1 MLKKYRS
8 IKSILF
14 PSKKINIF
22 ILSIIILGIILGS
35 IFSTI
40 ITQNDQNLIIE
51 KIKLFI
57 TNINN
62 NSLNTIIS
70 FKNSIS
76 INLIYIIIIW
86 ILGMTL
92 IGIPINTF
100 LLFIKSFILGFSLS
114 SFILTYNYKGL
125 ILSSIY
131 LIFGNL
137 LTIIILSIL
146 TIYSII
152 FSSKLLKQ
160 IFKSNTSNEIPKY
173 LKNYSLIFVI
183 SIVLSLVS
191 SISESFLVPT
201 IIKLLIKIYI

>member
-14 PSKKINIF
+14 PSKKLNIF

-40 ITQNDQNLIIE
+40 ITQNDQNLVIE

-57 TNINN
+57 TNISD
-62 NSLNTIIS
+62 NSLNTITS

-100 LLFIKSFILGFSLS
+100 LLFIKNFILGFSLS
-114 SFILTYNYKGL
+114 SFILTYSYKGL

-131 LIFGNL
+131 LIFGEL
-137 LTIIILSIL
+137 LTIVILSIL
-146 TIYSII
+146 TTYSII
-152 FSSKLLKQ
+152 FSSKLLKH
-160 IFKSNTSNEIPKY
+160 IFKSNISNEIPKY

-183 SIVLSLVS
+183 SIILCLIS

-201 IIKLLIKIYI
+201 LVKLIIKLYI

>member
-14 PSKKINIF
+14 PSKKLNIF

-40 ITQNDQNLIIE
+40 ITQNDQNLVIE

-57 TNINN
+57 TNISN
-62 NSLNTIIS
+62 NSLNTITS

-100 LLFIKSFILGFSLS
+100 LLFIKNFILGFSLS
-114 SFILTYNYKGL
+114 SFILTYSYKGL

-131 LIFGNL
+131 LIFGEL

-146 TIYSII
+146 TTYSII
-152 FSSKLLKQ
+152 FSSKLLKH
-160 IFKSNTSNEIPKY
+160 IFKSNIPNEIPKY

-183 SIVLSLVS
+183 SIILCLIS

-201 IIKLLIKIYI
+201 LVKLIIKLYI

>member
-14 PSKKINIF
+14 PSKKLNIF

-40 ITQNDQNLIIE
+40 ITQNDQNLVIE

-57 TNINN
+57 TNISD
-62 NSLNTIIS
+62 NSLNTITS

-100 LLFIKSFILGFSLS
+100 LLFIKNFILGFSLS
-114 SFILTYNYKGL
+114 SFILTYSYKGL

-131 LIFGNL
+131 LIFGEL
-137 LTIIILSIL
+137 LTIVILSIL
-146 TIYSII
+146 TTYSII
-152 FSSKLLKQ
+152 FSSKLLKH
-160 IFKSNTSNEIPKY
+160 IFKSNIPNEIPKY

-183 SIVLSLVS
+183 SIILCLIS

-201 IIKLLIKIYI
+201 LVKLIIKLYI

>member
-14 PSKKINIF
+14 PSKKLNIF

-40 ITQNDQNLIIE
+40 ITQNDQDLVIE

-57 TNINN
+57 TNISD
-62 NSLNTIIS
+62 NSLNTITS

-100 LLFIKSFILGFSLS
+100 LLFIKNFILGFSLS
-114 SFILTYNYKGL
+114 SFILTYSYKGL

-131 LIFGNL
+131 LIFGEL

-146 TIYSII
+146 TTYSII
-152 FSSKLLKQ
+152 FSSKLLKH
-160 IFKSNTSNEIPKY
+160 IFKSNIPNEIPKY

-183 SIVLSLVS
+183 SIILCLIS

-201 IIKLLIKIYI
+201 LVKLIIKLYI

>member
-14 PSKKINIF
+14 PSKKLNIF

-40 ITQNDQNLIIE
+40 ITQNDQNLVIE

-57 TNINN
+57 TNISD
-62 NSLNTIIS
+62 NSLNTITS

-100 LLFIKSFILGFSLS
+100 LLFIKNFILGFSLS
-114 SFILTYNYKGL
+114 SFILTYSYKGL

-131 LIFGNL
+131 LIFGEL

-146 TIYSII
+146 TTYSII
-152 FSSKLLKQ
+152 FSSKLLKH
-160 IFKSNTSNEIPKY
+160 IFKSNIPNEIPKY

-183 SIVLSLVS
+183 SIILCLIS

-201 IIKLLIKIYI
+201 LIKLIIKLYI

>member
-14 PSKKINIF
+14 PSKKLNIF

-40 ITQNDQNLIIE
+40 ITQNDQNLVIE

-57 TNINN
+57 TNISD
-62 NSLNTIIS
+62 NSLNTITS

-100 LLFIKSFILGFSLS
+100 LLFIKNFILGFSLS
-114 SFILTYNYKGL
+114 SFILTYSYKGL

-131 LIFGNL
+131 LIFGEL

-146 TIYSII
+146 TTYSII
-152 FSSKLLKQ
+152 FSSKLLKH
-160 IFKSNTSNEIPKY
+160 IFKSNIPNEIPKY

-183 SIVLSLVS
+183 SIILCLIS
-191 SISESFLVPT
+191 SMSESFLVPT
-201 IIKLLIKIYI
+201 LIKLIIKLYI

>member
-14 PSKKINIF
+14 PSKKLNIF

-40 ITQNDQNLIIE
+40 ITQNDQNLVIE

-57 TNINN
+57 TNISD
-62 NSLNTIIS
+62 NSLNTITS

-92 IGIPINTF
+92 IGIPINTL
-100 LLFIKSFILGFSLS
+100 LLFIKNFILGFSLS
-114 SFILTYNYKGL
+114 SFILTYSYKGL

-131 LIFGNL
+131 LIFGEL

-146 TIYSII
+146 TTYSII
-152 FSSKLLKQ
+152 FSSKLLKH
-160 IFKSNTSNEIPKY
+160 IFKSNIPNEIPKY

-183 SIVLSLVS
+183 SIILCLIS

-201 IIKLLIKIYI
+201 LVKLIIKLYI

>member
-14 PSKKINIF
+14 PSKKLNIF
-22 ILSIIILGIILGS
+22 ILSIIILGITLGS

-76 INLIYIIIIW
+76 INLIYIFIIW

-100 LLFIKSFILGFSLS
+100 LLFIKNFILGFSLS
-114 SFILTYNYKGL
+114 SFILTYNYKGI

-131 LIFGNL
+131 LIFGEI

-152 FSSKLLKQ
+152 FSSKLLKH
-160 IFKSNTSNEIPKY
+160 IFKNNTPNEIPKY

-183 SIVLSLVS
+183 SIILSLIS

-201 IIKLLIKIYI
+201 LIKLIINLYI

>member
-14 PSKKINIF
+14 PSKKLNIF

-40 ITQNDQNLIIE
+40 ITQNDQNLVIE

-57 TNINN
+57 TNISD
-62 NSLNTIIS
+62 NSLNTITS

-100 LLFIKSFILGFSLS
+100 LLFIKNFILGFSLS
-114 SFILTYNYKGL
+114 SFILTYSYKGL

-131 LIFGNL
+131 LIFGEL

-146 TIYSII
+146 TAYSII
-152 FSSKLLKQ
+152 FSSKLLKH
-160 IFKSNTSNEIPKY
+160 IFKSNIPNEIPKY

-183 SIVLSLVS
+183 SIILCLIS

-201 IIKLLIKIYI
+201 LVKLIIKLYI

>member
-14 PSKKINIF
+14 PSKKLNIF

-40 ITQNDQNLIIE
+40 ITQNDQNLVIE

-57 TNINN
+57 TNISD
-62 NSLNTIIS
+62 NSLNTITS

-76 INLIYIIIIW
+76 INLIYIIINW

-100 LLFIKSFILGFSLS
+100 LLFIKNFILGFSLS
-114 SFILTYNYKGL
+114 SFILTYSYKGL

-131 LIFGNL
+131 LIFGEL

-146 TIYSII
+146 TTYSII
-152 FSSKLLKQ
+152 FSSKLLKH
-160 IFKSNTSNEIPKY
+160 IFKSNIPNEIPKY

-183 SIVLSLVS
+183 SIILCLIS

-201 IIKLLIKIYI
+201 LVKLIIKLYI

>member
-14 PSKKINIF
+14 PSKKLNIF

-40 ITQNDQNLIIE
+40 ITQNDQNLVIE

-57 TNINN
+57 TNISD
-62 NSLNTIIS
+62 NSLNTITS

-100 LLFIKSFILGFSLS
+100 LLFIKNFILGFSLS
-114 SFILTYNYKGL
+114 SFILTYSYKGL

-131 LIFGNL
+131 LIFGEL

-146 TIYSII
+146 TTYSII
-152 FSSKLLKQ
+152 FSSKLLKH
-160 IFKSNTSNEIPKY
+160 IFKSNTPNEIPKY

-183 SIVLSLVS
+183 SIILCLIS

-201 IIKLLIKIYI
+201 LVKLIIKLYI

>member
-14 PSKKINIF
+14 PSKKLNIF

-40 ITQNDQNLIIE
+40 ITQNDQNLVIE

-57 TNINN
+57 TNISD
-62 NSLNTIIS
+62 NSLNTITS

-100 LLFIKSFILGFSLS
+100 LLFIKNFILGFSLS
-114 SFILTYNYKGL
+114 SFILTYSYKGL

-131 LIFGNL
+131 LIFGEL
-137 LTIIILSIL
+137 LTIVILSIL
-146 TIYSII
+146 TAYSII
-152 FSSKLLKQ
+152 FSSKLLKH
-160 IFKSNTSNEIPKY
+160 IFKSNIPNEIPKY

-183 SIVLSLVS
+183 SIILCLIS

-201 IIKLLIKIYI
+201 LVKLIIKLYI

>member
-14 PSKKINIF
+14 PSKKLNIF

-40 ITQNDQNLIIE
+40 ITQNDQNLVIE

-57 TNINN
+57 TNISD
-62 NSLNTIIS
+62 NSLNTITS

-100 LLFIKSFILGFSLS
+100 LLFIKNFILGFSLS
-114 SFILTYNYKGL
+114 SFILTYSYKGL

-131 LIFGNL
+131 LIFGEL

-146 TIYSII
+146 TTYSII
-152 FSSKLLKQ
+152 FSSKLLKH
-160 IFKSNTSNEIPKY
+160 IFKSNIPNEIPKY

-183 SIVLSLVS
+183 SVILCLIS

-201 IIKLLIKIYI
+201 LVKLIIKLYI

>member
-14 PSKKINIF
+14 PSKKLNIF
-22 ILSIIILGIILGS
+22 ILSIIILGITLGS

-76 INLIYIIIIW
+76 INLIYIFIIW

-100 LLFIKSFILGFSLS
+100 LLFIKNFILGFSLS
-114 SFILTYNYKGL
+114 SFILTYNYKGI

-131 LIFGNL
+131 LIFGEI

-152 FSSKLLKQ
+152 FSSKLLKH
-160 IFKSNTSNEIPKY
+160 IFKNNTPSEIPKY

-183 SIVLSLVS
+183 SIILSLIS

-201 IIKLLIKIYI
+201 LIKLIINLYI

>member
-14 PSKKINIF
+14 PSKKLNIF

-40 ITQNDQNLIIE
+40 ITQNDQNIVIE

-57 TNINN
+57 TNISD
-62 NSLNTIIS
+62 NSLNTITS

-100 LLFIKSFILGFSLS
+100 LLFIKNFILGFSLS
-114 SFILTYNYKGL
+114 SFILTYSYKGL

-131 LIFGNL
+131 LIFGEL

-146 TIYSII
+146 TTYSII
-152 FSSKLLKQ
+152 FSSKLLKH
-160 IFKSNTSNEIPKY
+160 IFKSNIPNEIPKY

-183 SIVLSLVS
+183 SIILCLIS

-201 IIKLLIKIYI
+201 LVKLIIKLYI

>member
-14 PSKKINIF
+14 PSKKLNIF

-40 ITQNDQNLIIE
+40 ITQNDQNLVIE

-57 TNINN
+57 TNISD
-62 NSLNTIIS
+62 NSLNTITS

-100 LLFIKSFILGFSLS
+100 LLFIKNFILGFSLS
-114 SFILTYNYKGL
+114 SFILTYSYKGL

-131 LIFGNL
+131 LIFGEL

-146 TIYSII
+146 TTYSII
-152 FSSKLLKQ
+152 FSSKLLKH
-160 IFKSNTSNEIPKY
+160 IFKSNIPNEIPKY

-183 SIVLSLVS
+183 SIILCLIS
-191 SISESFLVPT
+191 SISETFLVPT
-201 IIKLLIKIYI
+201 LVKLIIKLYI

>member
-14 PSKKINIF
+14 PSKKLNIF

-40 ITQNDQNLIIE
+40 ITQNDQNLVIE

-57 TNINN
+57 TNISD
-62 NSLNTIIS
+62 NSLNTITS

-100 LLFIKSFILGFSLS
+100 LLFIKNFILGFSLS
-114 SFILTYNYKGL
+114 SFILTYSYKGL

-131 LIFGNL
+131 LIFGEL
-137 LTIIILSIL
+137 LTIITLSIL
-146 TIYSII
+146 TTYSII
-152 FSSKLLKQ
+152 FSSKLLKH
-160 IFKSNTSNEIPKY
+160 IFKSNTPNEIPKY

-183 SIVLSLVS
+183 SIILCLVS

-201 IIKLLIKIYI
+201 LVKLIIKLYI

>member
-14 PSKKINIF
+14 PSKKLNIF

-35 IFSTI
+35 IFSTN
-40 ITQNDQNLIIE
+40 ITQNDKNLVIE

-57 TNINN
+57 TNISD
-62 NSLNTIIS
+62 NSLNTITS

-100 LLFIKSFILGFSLS
+100 LLFIKNFILGFSLS
-114 SFILTYNYKGL
+114 SFILTYSYKGL

-131 LIFGNL
+131 LIFGEL

-146 TIYSII
+146 TTYSII
-152 FSSKLLKQ
+152 FSSKLLKH
-160 IFKSNTSNEIPKY
+160 IFKSNNPNEIPKY

-183 SIVLSLVS
+183 SIILCLIS

-201 IIKLLIKIYI
+201 LVKLIIKLYI

>member
-14 PSKKINIF
+14 PSKKLNIF

-40 ITQNDQNLIIE
+40 ITQNDQNLVIE

-57 TNINN
+57 TNISD
-62 NSLNTIIS
+62 NSLNTITS

-100 LLFIKSFILGFSLS
+100 LLFIKNFILGFSLS
-114 SFILTYNYKGL
+114 SFILTYSYKGL

-131 LIFGNL
+131 LIFGEL

-146 TIYSII
+146 TTYSII
-152 FSSKLLKQ
+152 FSSKLLKH
-160 IFKSNTSNEIPKY
+160 IFKSNIPNEIPKY

-183 SIVLSLVS
+183 SIILCLIS

-201 IIKLLIKIYI
+201 LVKLIIKLYI

>member
-14 PSKKINIF
+14 PSKKLNIF

-40 ITQNDQNLIIE
+40 ITQNDQNLVIE

-57 TNINN
+57 TNISN
-62 NSLNTIIS
+62 NSLNTITS

-100 LLFIKSFILGFSLS
+100 LLFIKNFILGFSLS
-114 SFILTYNYKGL
+114 SFILTYSYKGL

-131 LIFGNL
+131 LIFGEL
-137 LTIIILSIL
+137 LTIVILSIL
-146 TIYSII
+146 TTYSII
-152 FSSKLLKQ
+152 FSSKLLKH
-160 IFKSNTSNEIPKY
+160 IFKSNISNEIPKY

-183 SIVLSLVS
+183 SIILCLIS

-201 IIKLLIKIYI
+201 LVKLIIKLYI